1 MLIGVISDTHGDLSR
16 VELCS
21 PYLKGVELLLHA
33 GDLYEDAH
41 KIGEALGIKALG
53 VTGNC
58 DYMVKGP
65 SEEMLSIGS
74 RRIYLTHGH
83 LYKVKKDL
91 NPLVQRS
98 KVLGVDVTIFGHT
111 HMPTVFR
118 RDGVLFVNPGS
129 LHSPRQML
137 APSMAVLDVG
147 RHQVRARVIS
157 LVKTGR

>member
-1 MLIGVISDTHGDLSR
+1 MIIGVMSDTHGDLSR
-16 VELCS
+16 VHLCL
-21 PYLKGVELLLHA
+21 PLLKGAELLLHA
-33 GDLYEDAH
+33 GDFYEDAQR
-41 KIGEALGIKALG
+41 IGSVLGVKAVG

-65 SEEMLSIGS
+65 SEEMLAVGS

-91 NPLVQRS
+91 SSLVQRS

-111 HMPTVFR
+111 HTPTMFR

-129 LHSPRQML
+129 LHSPRQTH
-137 APSMAVLDVG
+137 APSFAILEITRNTVKARILSVG
-147 RHQVRARVIS
+147 EAR
-157 LVKTGR
+157 